1 MSKEKNTIFQTTIE
15 SKKELARLKAL
26 RSYHIL
32 DTPPNIALD
41 ALTKLAAN
49 LIGVPIALI
58 DLVDENR
65 IWSKSHFGTEVT
77 EYKIQPG
84 FCSSAIAEDI
94 PYIINNAKTDPRSAN
109 HPLVLENGVSFY
121 AGIPL
126 QTQGGFNIG
135 TLCVIDFEPH
145 AISDAQINILKELAI
160 IAMEVIE
167 LCAKDKR
174 NNEIFKIEKKLKQNE
189 LQHQLILNSTIEGI
203 HVIDLNG
210 IVILENLAAVKM
222 LGREQG
228 DLKGRH
234 AHTTLHHHHED
245 HTEYPI
251 SECPIYKTLQDGIA
265 RNVTDEV
272 FWRKDGS
279 CFPVEYSTSPLLDL
293 DGNHCGTTVVFRDV
307 TNRKASEAKI
317 QYLAYYDAL
326 TGLPNRSLF
335 LNRLDQEIKK
345 AYRNRTHLSL
355 MFIDL
360 DRFKDINDT
369 LGHDVGDQLLVEAA
383 KRLKAC
389 LRQSDTVG
397 RLGGDEFTI
406 IVGEFSDLGPEES
419 FAQKIL
425 ASLALPFWLGNETIY
440 LSASIGITLYPEDGI
455 TSEELLKNADQSMY
469 AAKKAGR
476 NQYQYFT
483 ASMQE
488 HATARLRMISDLH
501 LAIKNKEFFLVYQP
515 IINLSSGEIIKAEAL
530 IRWQHPNKGIV
541 SPLEFIS
548 VAEEVGLITEI
559 GQWVFEESARQIQCL
574 QELNIENFQI
584 SINKSPVQF
593 NANVDCNNT
602 WLQNLT
608 SLGLSGAN
616 ICIEITEGLLLD
628 SSKVIKDKLDAFRS
642 EGFQVALDD
651 FGTGYSSLSYLN
663 KFSIDY
669 IKIDR
674 SFVNNLS
681 KNTDNYALCEAII
694 AMAHKLN
701 IKVIAE
707 GIETESQLKSLSK
720 FGCDFG
726 QGYYLSKPLNKIDF
740 ESFLINRHSIQ
751 A

>member
-1 MSKEKNTIFQTTIE
+1 MSTAKNTGLSIIE
-15 SKKELARLKAL
+15 SEKELARLAAL
-26 RSYHIL
+26 RSYNIL
-32 DTPPNIALD
+32 DTPPNVALD
-41 ALTKLAAN
+41 ALTKLTAN
-49 LIGVPIALI
+49 LIVVPIALI

-65 IWSKSHFGTEVT
+65 VWSKSHFGTEVS

-84 FCSSAIAEDI
+84 FCSSAFSEDT
-94 PYIINNAKTDPRSAN
+94 PYIVSNAKTDPRSEN

-121 AGIPL
+121 AGVPL
-126 QTQGGFNIG
+126 KTPEGFNIG
-135 TLCVIDFEPH
+135 TLCVIDFVPH
-145 AISDAQINILKELAI
+145 TISAAQISILKELAI

-174 NNEIFKIEKKLKQNE
+174 NNEILNIETKFKQSE
-189 LQHQLILNSTIEGI
+189 LQHQLILNSTVEGI
-203 HVIDLNG
+203 HVINLNG
-210 IVILENLAAVKM
+210 IVVIENIAAVKM
-222 LGREQG
+222 IGREQG
-228 DLKGRH
+228 DLKGKN
-234 AHTTLHHHHED
+234 AHETLHHHHAD
-245 HTEYPI
+245 NSEYPI
-251 SECPIYKTLQDGIA
+251 SECPIYKTLQDGIP
-265 RNVTDEV
+265 RNVANEV

-293 DGNHCGTTVVFRDV
+293 DGKLSGTTVVFRDI
-307 TNRKASEAKI
+307 TARKASEEKI
-317 QYLAYYDAL
+317 QYLAYFDSL

-345 AYRNRTHLSL
+345 AHRNSTHLSL

-369 LGHDVGDQLLVEAA
+369 LGHDVGDQFLVEAA
-383 KRLKAC
+383 KRLKAS
-389 LRQSDTVG
+389 LRQSDTVA

-406 IVGEFSDLGPEES
+406 IVGEYSDLGSEETV
-419 FAQKIL
+419 AQKTL
-425 ASLALPFWLGNETIY
+425 ACLAEPFFLNNEPLY
-440 LSASIGITLYPEDGI
+440 LSASIGITVYPDDGA
-455 TSEELLKNADQSMY
+455 TSERLLKNADQSMY

-488 HATARLRMISDLH
+488 HATSRLRMISDLH
-501 LAIKNKEFFLVYQP
+501 NAIKNKEFFLVYQP
-515 IINLSSGEIIKAEAL
+515 IMNLTSGEINKAEAL
-530 IRWQHPNKGIV
+530 IRWQHPSKGMV

-559 GQWVFEESARQIQCL
+559 GQWVFEESARQIKCL
-574 QELNIENFQI
+574 QQLNIENFQI
-584 SINKSPVQF
+584 SINKSPMQF
-593 NANVDCNNT
+593 SASVDSDNT
-602 WLQNLT
+602 WLQYLT
-608 SLGLSGAN
+608 SLGLSAEN
-616 ICIEITEGLLLD
+616 ICLEITEGLLLD
-628 SSKVIKDKLDAFRS
+628 SSTIIKDKLDAFRS

-681 KNTDNYALCEAII
+681 TNADDYALCEAII

-701 IKVIAE
+701 IKVVAE
-707 GIETESQLKSLSK
+707 GIETESQIKSLIK

-726 QGYYLSKPLNKIDF
+726 QGYYLSKPLSKIDF
-740 ESFLINRHSIQ
+740 ESFLINIDRNM
-751 A
+751 AD